1 MLLERDP
8 DPVQKLFC
16 KVLLEISSYI
26 LHLVHSSSRGDA
38 KLDISCCHN
47 PRNLSVVNLYD
58 DDVRGGILDL
68 SEEGF
73 RFEIENCVALNVDR
87 GAKGPDVLG
96 GEEIV
101 VILEKKKQR
110 FVDVIR
116 SLKACT
122 NTLQQQPK
130 NSNRNVNLAL
140 EAVLEFDNKDPG
152 DIPLLD
158 NIKKLIDNLK
168 DAMRDNKRRN
178 SRRSLRENTDYLG
191 TLNHKIIK
199 RLNYLE
205 KELHELKQANSL
217 KDCPTND
224 KNRTVQCLT
233 RGSSG
238 RDEKPD
244 EARKRSLMK
253 GFNISDNMS
262 DLVSEK
268 CDKCNATRIYRKVLK
283 TNMTEVKKTMSSDQ
297 TSNVRL
303 KSDNIFLLDD
313 SYVSK
318 DDRKYEHKTKTSTAE
333 MSNELSDTNFISH
346 RAKDWARITR
356 GLEFSSPPHNDIF
369 HPSKVW

>member
-1 MLLERDP
+1 
-8 DPVQKLFC
+8 
-16 KVLLEISSYI
+16 
-26 LHLVHSSSRGDA
+26 
-38 KLDISCCHN
+38 
-47 PRNLSVVNLYD
+47 
-58 DDVRGGILDL
+58 
-68 SEEGF
+68 
-73 RFEIENCVALNVDR
+73 
-87 GAKGPDVLG
+87 
-96 GEEIV
+96 
-101 VILEKKKQR
+101 
-110 FVDVIR
+110 
-116 SLKACT
+116 CT

-140 EAVLEFDNKDPG
+140 EAVLEFDNKNPG

-205 KELHELKQANSL
+205 KEIHELKQANSL
-217 KDCPTND
+217 KDYSLCSVIWDNS
-224 KNRTVQCLT
+224 
-233 RGSSG
+233 GG

-253 GFNISDNMS
+253 GFNISDNVS
-262 DLVSEK
+262 DLVSKK
-268 CDKCNATRIYRKVLK
+268 CDKCNATRIFRKVLQ

-297 TSNVRL
+297 TSHADQRIFRSNDTLSLNEKQVTFTPLATETTSTANLSLATQSTNKMIRYFN
-303 KSDNIFLLDD
+303 STFLLDD

-346 RAKDWARITR
+346 RANDWARITR
-356 GLEFSSPPHNDIF
+356 GLEFSSPPHYDIF